1 MQIIII
7 SDSFDVSRITMTE
20 MKGRPGN
27 EPGADKHRQLCSEAL
42 FAGAT
47 TVVIQHQGAEYKLQV
62 TRQGKLILTK

>member
-7 SDSFDVSRITMTE
+7 SDSF
-20 MKGRPGN
+20 
-27 EPGADKHRQLCSEAL
+27 EPGADMHRQLCSEAL